1 MLLAIAALLIL
12 SWLVSVL
19 VLHVANAMIHVL
31 ILLAVMVYMLH
42 LVRNAY
48 KA

>member
-1 MLLAIAALLIL
+1 MLLGITALLIL

-19 VLHVANAMIHVL
+19 VLQVGSALIHLL

-42 LVRNAY
+42 LLKSGQRT
-48 KA
+48 